1 MNNLINTN
9 NLSTSTSTSLPS
21 LPSFSTFTSDPKEW
35 GPMLWNF
42 MHTMAANYPAKPTL
56 QDKESAKQFFI
67 SLKKLLPCEVC
78 RDHYTSLL
86 LRNPPQIGTSESLQI
101 WVLWLH
107 NEINRRLGNKPQWTL
122 EQLKLIY
129 VPSPNSINPVNIIS
143 PPIAKHTVH
152 SMVRKVITNHHQQK
166 PPAPQIR
173 HRQPPQLQ
181 PPAPQKSIYRPP
193 PQRKQI
199 VMTKHRTRLN
209 PNSNVNSN
217 NHHHPHPHQT
227 IHPTL
232 KKNLVKPKALN
243 PPKKSCG
250 CGK

>member
-9 NLSTSTSTSLPS
+9 NLSTLPS
-21 LPSFSTFTSDPKEW
+21 LPSFSVFTSDPKEW

-86 LRNPPQIGTSESLQI
+86 LRNPPQIGTSESLQM

-143 PPIAKHTVH
+143 PPIIKRNVH
-152 SMVRKVITNHHQQK
+152 PMVRKITNNNHQK
-166 PPAPQIR
+166 KRPNIAPLVRRPQ
-173 HRQPPQLQ
+173 PQL
-181 PPAPQKSIYRPP
+181 QKSIYKPP
-193 PQRKQI
+193 QPQRKQI
-199 VMTKHRTRLN
+199 IATKPKPRLN
-209 PNSNVNSN
+209 LNINSN
-217 NHHHPHPHQT
+217 NHPHPHPHPT
-227 IHPTL
+227 IHLTV

-243 PPKKSCG
+243 QPKKSCG